1 MGHVTDVD
9 CLALSML
16 QHSPRTGPTVKMTF
30 RATFMTLAL
39 ILAGPASAGQKTAV
53 FPFDIRDAEQEGEVV
68 PVLKP
73 EDLRRLK
80 GVAEELKQLL
90 SKDSR
95 YEVIDL
101 SPLAAEIEK
110 ASPFNKCDGC
120 EVEIAKK
127 AGAEL
132 AVSGFADKLS
142 DALISLQLFVRDV
155 ETGQMKRAMS
165 AEIRGNTDELW
176 LHGIRWLWR
185 NRFNPEEKKN

>member
-1 MGHVTDVD
+1 MIN
-9 CLALSML
+9 
-16 QHSPRTGPTVKMTF
+16 
-30 RATFMTLAL
+30 TLRLTL
-39 ILAGPASAGQKTAV
+39 ISLVFGFAAPVAAAQKTAV

-68 PVLKP
+68 PELKT

-80 GVAEELKQLL
+80 VVADELKLLL

-95 YEVIDL
+95 YEVVDL
-101 SPLAAEIEK
+101 SSHAADIEK
-110 ASPFNKCDGC
+110 AAPFNKCDGC

-127 AGAEL
+127 AGADL

-155 ETGQMKRAMS
+155 KTGEIKRAMS

-176 LHGIRWLWR
+176 LHGVRWLWR

>member
-1 MGHVTDVD
+1 MIN
-9 CLALSML
+9 
-16 QHSPRTGPTVKMTF
+16 
-30 RATFMTLAL
+30 TLRLTL
-39 ILAGPASAGQKTAV
+39 ISLVFGFSAPVAAAQKTAV

-80 GVAEELKQLL
+80 VVAEELKLLL
-90 SKDSR
+90 SKDGR
-95 YEVIDL
+95 YEVVDL
-101 SPLAAEIEK
+101 SSLAADIEK
-110 ASPFNKCDGC
+110 AAPFSKCDGC

-127 AGAEL
+127 AGADL
-132 AVSGFADKLS
+132 AISGFADKLS

-155 ETGQMKRAMS
+155 KTGEMKRAMS

-176 LHGIRWLWR
+176 LHGVRWLWR